1 MTLVV
6 QNTKFAIC
14 GFRLLFPVR
23 QFTLLPKI
31 LFLLQ
36 ILAGLCDDELI
47 HSNKVD
53 YLMQGSLMSLVMF

>member
-1 MTLVV
+1 MWISSLASCA
-6 QNTKFAIC
+6 AIHTASKN
-14 GFRLLFPVR
+14 P
-23 QFTLLPKI
+23 
-31 LFLLQ
+31 FLLQ